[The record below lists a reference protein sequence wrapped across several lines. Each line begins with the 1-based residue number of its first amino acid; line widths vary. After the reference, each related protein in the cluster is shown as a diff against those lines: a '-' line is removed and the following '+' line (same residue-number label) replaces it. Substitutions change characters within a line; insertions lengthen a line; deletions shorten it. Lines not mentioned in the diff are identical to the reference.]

1 MRRFRTPSPALVI
14 SIVALVFSLA
24 GTSYAVSKIN
34 GKLIKN
40 RTVSGKALKNNTLT
54 GKQIRESKLGT
65 VPKAKAS
72 DSAADST
79 RLSGLEATAF
89 ARNANFVRVFE
100 KMNIGQPDRVLVS
113 HGDISVSMRCQV
125 DGAND
130 RMVIFASTG
139 TNGALLDSEADD
151 QAPLNAG
158 MDPLTTE
165 IGEGLSTTS
174 GNSSQDDGYDDT
186 GFVMSADSARL
197 ITLLEGSSTK
207 ILNRAG
213 NNCIY
218 SGTFIVQQ

>member
-1 MRRFRTPSPALVI
+1 MKKFKTPSPALII
-14 SIVALVFSLA
+14 SIMALIFSLA

-34 GKLIKN
+34 GSQIKN
-40 RTVSGKALKNNTLT
+40 ATIAGKKLKRNTLT
-54 GKQIRESKLGT
+54 GKQIRESKLAT
-65 VPKAKAS
+65 VPKAAKAA
-72 DSAADST
+72 SADDAAKLT
-79 RLSGLEATAF
+79 GLEASAF

-100 KMNIGQPDRVLVS
+100 KMNIGQPDRVLVT
-113 HGDISVSMRCQV
+113 HGDISVTMRCQV

-165 IGEGLSTTS
+165 ISEGLSTTS
-174 GNSSQDDGYDDT
+174 GNSNQDDGYDDT

-197 ITLLEGSSTK
+197 ITLLEGSATK

-213 NNCIY
+213 SNCIF